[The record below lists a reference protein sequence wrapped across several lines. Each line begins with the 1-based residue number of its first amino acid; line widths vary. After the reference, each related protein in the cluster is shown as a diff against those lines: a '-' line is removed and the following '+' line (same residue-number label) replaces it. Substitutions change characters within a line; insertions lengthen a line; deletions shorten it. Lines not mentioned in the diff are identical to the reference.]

1 MGVRRDL
8 IAAACLVWTTC
19 AAGPTT
25 SGSVVLE
32 IDGVK
37 NTEGQLLVVL
47 FADPEGYPSEPDKAY
62 RKALVEPKVPRTR
75 HVFADIPPGTYAGFV
90 VHDENGN
97 GVVDVGRV
105 IPMPKEP
112 LGATRDAKG
121 FMGPPKFKSAA
132 FDVGTAEVVE
142 RISLVRL

>member
-1 MGVRRDL
+1 M
-8 IAAACLVWTTC
+8 
-19 AAGPTT
+19 
-25 SGSVVLE
+25 VLE
-32 IDGVK
+32 IDGQK

-62 RKALVEPKVPRTR
+62 RKALVEPKVRGPGTCCR
-75 HVFADIPPGTYAGFV
+75 HPPGTYAGFV

-97 GVVDVGRV
+97 GVVVWGGC
-105 IPMPKEP
+105 PMPKEP

-142 RISLVRL
+142 RISLVP